1 MFDLRFCVLI
11 FAFRDI
17 SGGCSSGGSDKCDAI
32 PKGSR
37 FATDPAH
44 ARSSFPPSPER
55 KRLEEFV
62 EERRRFIR
70 DTDELIGCL
79 TLEFEI

>member
-32 PKGSR
+32 RPWIANLGFDSERHVLLSR
-37 FATDPAH
+37 LKEVPLSPAAH
-44 ARSSFPPSPER
+44 LR
-55 KRLEEFV
+55 
-62 EERRRFIR
+62 
-70 DTDELIGCL
+70 
-79 TLEFEI
+79 